1 MAEAPTTE
9 PKVEPKAEAPKA
21 ETPSGSSSGTSSGDA
36 NAKADKPK
44 LFDETADNQAGG
56 GTEDRRHAR
65 SEALN
70 RFGSSS
76 SVVIVGDGISIG
88 SVVGGNAFGGR
99 VGEPAGPVLSEVGK
113 RRIIDLELT
122 FVEPPGYSELGEPLR
137 RHRLLLLGTR
147 AHWGN
152 TATAV
157 RLLAGSGPVHEVT
170 FTGRLIDL
178 PIDKLP
184 PGAGFILSAPGG
196 RGLTGL
202 QPTSLTELTDRL
214 EKAGSRVVV
223 ITDADRDT
231 EHGGRPVWR
240 RLSGPPEAY
249 ELVVRHLDCA
259 IKSRDAAVEMLEQ
272 AGLAPGLKDTT
283 PAAFDVHRLVELAAD
298 LAEVSRGNGTLEDAG
313 VRFEARAERAVE
325 EWVDSLDDPVRA
337 MVLSLAVLDG
347 MSFDAVSR
355 AAKWIGSH
363 WAAQEQARAAG
374 TSRRAP
380 RSERIKQ
387 ARARLSEETRNTRY
401 GPAVLEIASFVD
413 STYPQRILRHFWN
426 EHDYDRELLLEWL
439 QEVADDVEVNV
450 CIQAATAIGYLAT
463 FAFDTVRRE
472 VVTPWAIKG
481 DGDTRELA
489 VAALAR
495 TARDPA
501 TVGRTVELV
510 ADWAR
515 HSQESH
521 KLSAARA
528 LGDSVGAVVSR
539 GLDETLAKLAK
550 GADGH
555 LSIAL
560 GDSIGELLAA
570 AELPRQREL
579 LGLLDTWSGEGRNDR
594 QTAGVFGFLRMA
606 LRLSKQDGDQGW
618 PMVLWLA
625 EHDPESAELIARLW
639 SRALIAPDTD
649 DGVRAVLR
657 TWAQWAEHNPEHRP
671 AFVRLFAAVP
681 RSRRQA
687 DLLTKLAEELRTG
700 KPPSP
705 DTARNLIDALMKGL

>member
-1 MAEAPTTE
+1 VAETPATD
-9 PKVEPKAEAPKA
+9 PKA
-21 ETPSGSSSGTSSGDA
+21 ETPKAEVPKTDTSPP
-36 NAKADKPK
+36 KEEKPK
-44 LFDETADNQAGG
+44 FFDPATETKGG
-56 GTEDRRHAR
+56 STEDRRQALDD
-65 SEALN
+65 ALN

-88 SVVGGNAFGGR
+88 NVVGGNAFGGR
-99 VGEPAGPVLSEVGK
+99 AAEAAGPVLAEVGK
-113 RRIIDLELT
+113 RRITELELT
-122 FVEPPGYSELGEPLR
+122 FVEPPGYADLAEPLR
-137 RHRLLLLGTR
+137 RHRVLLLGTR
-147 AHWGN
+147 ARWGN
-152 TATAV
+152 TATAI
-157 RLLAGSGPVHEVT
+157 RLLASSGPVHELT
-170 FTGRLIDL
+170 FAGRLIDL
-178 PIDKLP
+178 PIDRLP

-196 RGLTGL
+196 RGLIGL
-202 QPTSLTELTDRL
+202 QPTSLTELTERL
-214 EKAGSRVVV
+214 EKADCRIVV
-223 ITDADRDT
+223 ITDADRDS

-240 RLSGPPEAY
+240 RLPGPPEAY
-249 ELVVRHLDCA
+249 ELVVRHLERGLG
-259 IKSRDAAVEMLEQ
+259 SRDAAVEMLEQ
-272 AGLAPGLKDTT
+272 GGLAGGLKDTA
-283 PAAFDVHRLVELAAD
+283 PDAFDVQRLIELAAD

-313 VRFEARAERAVE
+313 ARFAARAERAVE
-325 EWVDSLDDPVRA
+325 EWVDGLDDPVRA
-337 MVLSLAVLDG
+337 MVLALAVLDG

-355 AAKWIGSH
+355 AAKWIGDH
-363 WAAQEQARAAG
+363 WAAQEQARLAG
-374 TSRRAP
+374 TSRRIP
-380 RSERIKQ
+380 RSERLKQ
-387 ARARLSEETRNTRY
+387 ARAQLSEEPRNTRY
-401 GPAVLEIASFVD
+401 GPAVLEVASFVD
-413 STYPQRILRHFWN
+413 SNYPQRILRHFWN

-439 QEVADDVEVNV
+439 KEVADDVEFTV

-472 VVTPWAIKG
+472 VITPWATKG
-481 DGDTRELA
+481 NGEERELA

-510 ADWAR
+510 ADWAGR
-515 HSQESH
+515 PGETH
-521 KLSAARA
+521 KMAAARA
-528 LGDSVGAVVSR
+528 LGDSVGAVVSK

-550 GADGH
+550 GADGY
-555 LSIAL
+555 LSLAL

-579 LGLLDTWSGEGRNDR
+579 LSLLDTWSGEGRNER
-594 QTAGVFGFLRMA
+594 QTAGVFAFLQMA

-618 PMVLWLA
+618 PMMLWLA
-625 EHDPESAELIARLW
+625 EHDRESAELIARLW

-657 TWAQWAEHNPEHRP
+657 TWAQWAEQNPEFRP